1 MNKKYFM
8 VINPI
13 SGAGSQTKESLG
25 EIVKERF
32 QLSDLHVYETTGNGD
47 EVEIKNQLDK
57 LKPDVLLVSGGD
69 GTIKTVAEA
78 VMEYNIIL
86 GILPAGSAN
95 GLARCLGISNLD
107 DALLAIDNA
116 KVVSSDVLEV
126 NGELCLHMCD
136 FGFNAGL
143 IKKFEQ
149 EEERGMLTY
158 FKSSLS
164 QLKDAKPYHFQI
176 ETENKNFEV
185 EAQMVIVANGD
196 RYGTGVI
203 INPTGKMDDGKMEI
217 IILNPQGLDEI
228 MGVSLNLIRGN
239 LNENDKVIIVDAA
252 KVKISNPDGADFQI
266 DGEVK
271 DTPREVEIKCIPGKF
286 RFFRLD

>member
-1 MNKKYFM
+1 MSKKILL
-8 VINPI
+8 VSNPI
-13 SGAGSQTKESLG
+13 SGAGNQTSESLT
-25 EIVKERF
+25 ETIRERF
-32 QLSDLHVYETTGNGD
+32 NPSDLRVYETTGNGD
-47 EVEIKNQLDK
+47 GASIRKHLEE
-57 LKPDVLLVSGGD
+57 LKPDILLISGGD
-69 GTIKTVAEA
+69 GTIKSVAEA
-78 VMEYNIIL
+78 VADHHTII

-95 GLARCLGISNLD
+95 GLARCLGITNLD
-107 DALLAIDNA
+107 DAWQAIDHG

-143 IKKFEQ
+143 IKKFDQ

-164 QLKDAKPYHFQI
+164 QIKDAKPYRFRI

-203 INPTGKMDDGKMEI
+203 INPVGKMDDGKMEI
-217 IILNPQGLDEI
+217 IILNPQGIDEI

-239 LNENDKVIIVDAA
+239 LNENDKVIFVDAA